1 MAVNDA
7 MREQCLRL
15 RTPSV
20 ENTFRP
26 QQGCCPDCCS
36 GKEMSR
42 AAQQRAFRSS
52 QQTMVFLVG
61 LAAQEEAKQRCGS
74 SLEENREPFTTS
86 SCKPQ
91 IDVRSSCGNGDSWHF
106 LWLEREGPAVRKLPA
121 PLGLH
126 SWVPWAQPGCPLT
139 TAASTAPP
147 QHTSHWQA
155 LSTLPGPSGQPCCP
169 SISAATSFRPRAP
182 HGTTAVL
189 LTRLPAST
197 AHRYGETS

>member
-1 MAVNDA
+1 MAVNGA
-7 MREQCLRL
+7 MREQCLRV
-15 RTPSV
+15 RTPNV

-26 QQGCCPDCCS
+26 WQGCCPDEACS

-42 AAQQRAFRSS
+42 AAQHRAFRSS

-61 LAAQEEAKQRCGS
+61 LAAQEEAQQRCGS

-126 SWVPWAQPGCPLT
+126 SWVPWAVAGMPADHSCLHSPPPSTPPIGRRSPLFLVPQVGP
-139 TAASTAPP
+139 AFLPFLPPLPSGLRHLTAP
-147 QHTSHWQA
+147 
-155 LSTLPGPSGQPCCP
+155 QP
-169 SISAATSFRPRAP
+169 F
-182 HGTTAVL
+182 
-189 LTRLPAST
+189 
-197 AHRYGETS
+197 Y

>member
-7 MREQCLRL
+7 MREQCLRV
-15 RTPSV
+15 RTPNV

-26 QQGCCPDCCS
+26 WQGCCPDEACS

-42 AAQQRAFRSS
+42 AAQHRAFRSS

-61 LAAQEEAKQRCGS
+61 LAAQEEAQQRCGS

-126 SWVPWAQPGCPLT
+126 SWVPWAAAGMPADHSCLHSPPPPAHLPLAGALHSSWSLRSALLSFHFCRHFLQASGT
-139 TAASTAPP
+139 SRHHSRFTNQAASFHCPP
-147 QHTSHWQA
+147 LW
-155 LSTLPGPSGQPCCP
+155 
-169 SISAATSFRPRAP
+169 
-182 HGTTAVL
+182 
-189 LTRLPAST
+189 
-197 AHRYGETS
+197 